1 VIHEPDETTKGK
13 SVSVRLQTLPFVPS
27 DNRKRPLPPNGHLSQ
42 FILGQFPEGYR
53 GYAIDVGA
61 SDGISINTTYVLE
74 IAHLWTVLSV
84 EANPEFAQFL
94 KSSRAF
100 VEMCACSD
108 HQGTATFH
116 ANQENLEAL
125 SSLAPTDRAD
135 LIRDNAANNKWQEF
149 EVRVETVDSLMQK
162 WQFPQLDA
170 LCIDT
175 EGTELDVL
183 KGCSLERWRPKV
195 IVTECWDRVGPIDL
209 YLEARNYKKTARNAM
224 NDVWILR

>member
-1 VIHEPDETTKGK
+1 
-13 SVSVRLQTLPFVPS
+13 
-27 DNRKRPLPPNGHLSQ
+27 
-42 FILGQFPEGYR
+42 
-53 GYAIDVGA
+53 
-61 SDGISINTTYVLE
+61 
-74 IAHLWTVLSV
+74 
-84 EANPEFAQFL
+84 
-94 KSSRAF
+94 
-100 VEMCACSD
+100 
-108 HQGTATFH
+108 
-116 ANQENLEAL
+116 
-125 SSLAPTDRAD
+125 
-135 LIRDNAANNKWQEF
+135 
-149 EVRVETVDSLMQK
+149 MQK

>member
-1 VIHEPDETTKGK
+1 VSTDELDYKTVVTQ
-13 SVSVRLQTLPFVPS
+13 STQVFATS
-27 DNRKRPLPPNGHLSQ
+27 DRRKRPLPPNGHLSK
-42 FILGQFPEGYR
+42 FILDQFPEGYR
-53 GYAIDVGA
+53 GCAIDVGA
-61 SDGISINTTYVLE
+61 SDGISINSTYVLE
-74 IAHLWTVLSV
+74 LVHLWNVLSV
-84 EANPEFAQFL
+84 EANPEWMPFL
-94 KSSRAF
+94 RSSRAF

-108 HQGTATFH
+108 HEGTATFH
-116 ANQENLEAL
+116 ANLENLEAL
-125 SSLAPTDRAD
+125 SSLNPTTRED
-135 LIRDNAANNKWQEF
+135 LIKDNASKNQWQSF
-149 EVRVETVDSLMQK
+149 EVRLETVDSLMQK